1 MLTKTD
7 SGRTTLSDL
16 DSIDQVPRPAS
27 VVRPFHGDDWFKVLT
42 PFGWFAVCAIVMG
55 AAVALAI

>member
-7 SGRTTLSDL
+7 SGRRLSPIL
-16 DSIDQVPRPAS
+16 ILPTGFFGRLLSFGSFMATN
-27 VVRPFHGDDWFKVLT
+27 WFKVLT

-55 AAVALAI
+55 AAVALAT